1 MAQSTRKKY
10 LSILLTATLFVV
22 SMLLATCGRAGGD
35 GDGSDS
41 LRWKSLHRL
50 DDSIH
55 NLSPAALPLIQ
66 RGLKEAHDSIDYYE
80 YYLRLAQYYWLSE
93 RPERVEPCISRI
105 VKFCRQKRDESL
117 SQATMER
124 VNSILASAYV
134 CQAAYMHNFH
144 RDLEDGSIGLYGK
157 AIDLLYE
164 SDSKYNL
171 PKTYANLADAYIQCN
186 NIPSAASMYRRA
198 LFLVD
203 SLRLPAAENVTLY
216 MGLAQI
222 YLKLGDY
229 NKALDYYLATEKHF
243 GSMQP
248 SMQAYYLCSFGNFYY
263 FTKKYKLSLDVFLRM
278 KRVLEEHGME
288 KHFDMYLC
296 KVNLSDVYLNLDSV
310 VQCARMLDDVEPY
323 FRKVADSTAIYYCN
337 TIRMGLA
344 MHEGNTQKVTSLIA
358 TDSID
363 ESRIPYTMVNIRNR
377 YLRQYYELK
386 GDYRR
391 AYKNL
396 RADILLNDSLEH
408 NRSNLRSAEIM
419 ARFRADT
426 LQLHHE
432 LAIEH
437 KNATIHRTNMLLV
450 VIIGMALVASLVTL
464 AWIMFLRKRRSE
476 DRLSIMALKLLNMRN
491 RISPHF
497 VFNVINNKLG
507 SAGKEEASE
516 LVALSKLIRTNLDMS
531 MKPCVSL
538 EQELDYLKKYVGVE
552 RYLLGDDFVFSI
564 DVPDGLDTSRIM
576 WPSMFLQI
584 LTENAI
590 KHALKGWEGHKELR
604 IVVRRESIN
613 PRQSATDSPMQT
625 VVSVSDNGPG
635 FNGKNLK
642 KSTGLG
648 VITQAIAITNMRN
661 HYKIR
666 FDIRNAVVGGKVVGC
681 VATLKVPDEIRY

>member
-1 MAQSTRKKY
+1 MMATT
-10 LSILLTATLFVV
+10 LLVV
-22 SMLLATCGRAGGD
+22 ITIIVSCGRI
-35 GDGSDS
+35 GSNGSQQDS
-41 LRWKSLHRL
+41 VRIKTLRQL
-50 DDSIH
+50 DDSIV
-55 NLSPAALPLIQ
+55 NMSDNVLPVIQ
-66 RGLKEAHDSIDYYE
+66 RELNQAKDSIEYYE
-80 YYLRLAQYYWLSE
+80 YYFRLTQYYLQSE
-93 RPERVEPCISRI
+93 HPERVDSCISRI
-105 VKFCRQKRDESL
+105 VRFCNQKRSENL
-117 SQATMER
+117 SRAATER
-124 VNSILASAYV
+124 LNALQASALA
-134 CQAAYMHNFH
+134 CQAAYKHNFH
-144 RDLEDGSIGLYGK
+144 RDLENGSVDLYRK
-157 AIDLLYE
+157 AIALFHE
-164 SDSKYNL
+164 SNAKYNL
-171 PKTYANLADAYIQCN
+171 PKIYANLADAYIQCN
-186 NIPSAASMYRRA
+186 DIPAAANMYRRA

-203 SLRLPAAENVTLY
+203 SLRLPAQENVTLY

-229 NKALDYYLATEKHF
+229 NKALNYYLATEKHF
-243 GSMQP
+243 SSMRP
-248 SMQAYYLCSFGNFYY
+248 SMQGYYLCSFGNFYY
-263 FTKKYKLSLDVFLRM
+263 FTKKYKLSLAMFLRM
-278 KRVLEEHGME
+278 KRMLETYGMD

-310 VQCARMLDDVEPY
+310 AQCAQMLNDVEPY
-323 FRKVADSTAIYYCN
+323 FRKVGDSTAIYYCN

-344 MHEGNTQKVTSLIA
+344 MHEGNTQKVTSLI
-358 TDSID
+358 TTESID
-363 ESRIPYTMVNIRNR
+363 ESRMPYTMVNIRNR
-377 YLRQYYELK
+377 YLRQYYEIT

-391 AYKNL
+391 AYNNL

-450 VIIGMALVASLVTL
+450 IIVGVAMVASLVTL

-507 SAGKEEASE
+507 SADKEEATE

-531 MKPCVSL
+531 MKPCVTL

-564 DVPDGLDTSRIM
+564 DMPDDLDTSRIM

-590 KHALKGWEGHKELR
+590 KHALKGWNGHKELR
-604 IVVRRESIN
+604 IVVSREYIN
-613 PRQSATDSPMQT
+613 PRQTTADSPMQT
-625 VVSVSDNGPG
+625 VVSVADNGPG

-648 VITQAIAITNMRN
+648 VVTQAIAITNVRN
-661 HYKIR
+661 RYKIR
-666 FDIRNAVVGGKVVGC
+666 FDIRNVVDNGKVVGC
-681 VATLKVPDEIRY
+681 VATLKVPDEMKY